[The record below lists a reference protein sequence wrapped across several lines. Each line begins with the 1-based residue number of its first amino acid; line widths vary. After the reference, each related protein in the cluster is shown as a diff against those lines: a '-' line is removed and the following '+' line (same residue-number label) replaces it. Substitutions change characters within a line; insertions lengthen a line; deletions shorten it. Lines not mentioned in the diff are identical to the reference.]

1 MRGRNYTSEGTIDPV
16 KPSAGKDA
24 LALLRLLAARLE
36 RLSVDSV
43 WARRASGTRRSV
55 LKALEA
61 TDLGEPIPTEQLEA
75 LIEQSFTL
83 LEKAAHEIPDFAA
96 VRQDQAAANHP
107 KT

>member
-1 MRGRNYTSEGTIDPV
+1 
-16 KPSAGKDA
+16 
-24 LALLRLLAARLE
+24 
-36 RLSVDSV
+36 
-43 WARRASGTRRSV
+43 V

-96 VRQDQAAANHP
+96 ARQDQAAANHP